1 MKRIATKKNSVPK
14 RILIN
19 IPFIFIVA
27 AIIACLGGGAL
38 LFFYSVVC
46 AVAFCSAMIYL
57 IVAGASAILLSAG
70 LGFIV
75 LYRKYYSFY
84 NKKMGWIIQKKS
96 NDDAVTKTE
105 RKSFKDYLTLPNFSL
120 AILAIGAVFTII
132 SAVLG
137 CTDRSKWVDAISSF
151 REYNGYYSDIQ
162 NPQIQ
167 YPISASDNDIAK
179 IEIDLIDKIAVVVYT
194 DDAEKQGFIIIN
206 AYTKFENHL
215 VTARS
220 KDGVVTITENPSP
233 KRNETL
239 DRLLFFVFDDFS
251 VEKQVLVYVPQA
263 YKDDITVEGEKIIYP
278 EEDKNDSENKQHAS

>member
-1 MKRIATKKNSVPK
+1 MKRIATQKNSVPK

-19 IPFIFIVA
+19 IPFVLIVA
-27 AIIACLGGGAL
+27 AIIACFGGGAL
-38 LFFYSVVC
+38 MLFYSVVC
-46 AVAFCSAMIYL
+46 AIAFKSAMIYL

-75 LYRKYYSFY
+75 LYKKYYSFY
-84 NKKMGWIIQKKS
+84 NKKMGWIIQGK
-96 NDDAVTKTE
+96 DDAQTVTETTQ
-105 RKSFKDYLTLPNFSL
+105 KSFKDYLTLPNFSL
-120 AILAIGAVFTII
+120 AILAIGAIFTII

-137 CTDRSKWVDAISSF
+137 CTDRSQWVASISSF

-167 YPISASDNDIAK
+167 YPINAGDKDIDK
-179 IEIDLIDKIAVVVYT
+179 IKIDLIDKIAVVLYT
-194 DDAEKQGFIIIN
+194 DDAEKQGFVIVN

-251 VEKQVLVYVPQA
+251 VEKQVLIYIPKA
-263 YKDDITVEGEKIIYP
+263 YKDDITIEGENVIYP
-278 EEDKNDSENKQHAS
+278 EDDDNGAEDDQH